1 MTDNEIITAK
11 PKKKINPFFFHP
23 IHQDH
28 KTQRLQHPTPSQTQR
43 SSNQPFNKLQI
54 TYEDLSIEDYHQI
67 I

>member
-1 MTDNEIITAK
+1 MK
-11 PKKKINPFFFHP
+11 LKLRSQFFLNP

-28 KTQRLQHPTPSQTQR
+28 KTQRLQHPTPSLTQR